1 MTVDPKI
8 LEQLRQEPDMPELDL
23 GWLGAQA
30 APGIAAK
37 PGRRGLTLSEIN
49 VGVYGDAPERSD
61 HNTIRIRG
69 SVPSPDAVRIGYFIP
84 NKGDIWSDNAGR
96 IYEEGV
102 QRQWSSATD
111 IPWDTIQPLPD
122 DVEEAICQLCTFLTE
137 VEFVAGD
144 APGRWVGQISPDHFE
159 TALFLITQ
167 VVDEARHLDVF
178 RKRALANG
186 CGLLEAGGAMR
197 ALRNIMDAKDFSEM
211 SALMH
216 LVGEGFV
223 QTMFRTG
230 EFIAQNEAEQTI
242 FQLCA
247 QDESRH
253 VGFGV
258 MHLRYVLEQQPERR
272 EEFHSYLDKAEELFG
287 HPTSATVAFQ
297 ESLMITL
304 GGGDTDKGLEM
315 LMALQKKQVTEYLHR
330 LKVAGMPERRER
342 LHPGMAMFL

>member
-1 MTVDPKI
+1 M
-8 LEQLRQEPDMPELDL
+8 
-23 GWLGAQA
+23 G
-30 APGIAAK
+30 
-37 PGRRGLTLSEIN
+37 
-49 VGVYGDAPERSD
+49 
-61 HNTIRIRG
+61 
-69 SVPSPDAVRIGYFIP
+69 
-84 NKGDIWSDNAGR
+84 
-96 IYEEGV
+96 
-102 QRQWSSATD
+102 
-111 IPWDTIQPLPD
+111 
-122 DVEEAICQLCTFLTE
+122 
-137 VEFVAGD
+137 
-144 APGRWVGQISPDHFE
+144 
-159 TALFLITQ
+159 
-167 VVDEARHLDVF
+167 
-178 RKRALANG
+178 
-186 CGLLEAGGAMR
+186 R

-258 MHLRYVLEQQPERR
+258 MHLRYVLENQPERR

-287 HPTSATVAFQ
+287 HPTSANVGFQ

-304 GGGDTDKGLEM
+304 GGGKQHADRGFEL
-315 LMALQKKQVTEYLHR
+315 LMALQRKQVSEYLHR
-330 LKVAGMPERRER
+330 LEVAGMPERRER

>member
-1 MTVDPKI
+1 MAIDPKI
-8 LEQLRQEPDMPELDL
+8 LEQLRKEPGMPELDL
-23 GWLGAQA
+23 CWLEAKV
-30 APGIAAK
+30 PGIAAK
-37 PGRRGLTLSEIN
+37 PGKRGLTLDQIN
-49 VGVYGDAPERSD
+49 VGAYGEAPARSE
-61 HNTIRIRG
+61 HNTIRVRG
-69 SVPSPDAVRIGYFIP
+69 SAPSPNAVRIGYFIP
-84 NKGDIWSDNAGR
+84 NKGDIWSDNSSL
-96 IYEEGV
+96 IYEEAV

-111 IPWDTIQPLPD
+111 IPWETIEPLPD
-122 DVEEAICQLCTFLTE
+122 IVEEAICQICTFLTE

-186 CGLLEAGGAMR
+186 CGLLEAGGMGR

-230 EFIAQNEAEQTI
+230 EFIATNEAEKTI

-258 MHLRYVLEQQPERR
+258 MHLRYVLEHQPERR

-287 HPTSATVAFQ
+287 HPTSANVAFQ

-304 GGGDTDKGLEM
+304 GGGNTDKGLEM
-315 LMALQKKQVTEYLHR
+315 LMALQKKQVSEYLHR
-330 LKVAGMPERRER
+330 LQVAGMPERRER

>member
-1 MTVDPKI
+1 MAIDPKI

-23 GWLGAQA
+23 GWLGAQT
-30 APGIAAK
+30 APDVAAK

-49 VGVYGDAPERSD
+49 VGAYGDAPERSE

-122 DVEEAICQLCTFLTE
+122 VVEEAICQICTFLTE

-144 APGRWVGQISPDHFE
+144 APGRWIGQISPDHFE

-186 CGLLEAGGAMR
+186 CGLLEAGGMGR

-230 EFIAQNEAEQTI
+230 EFIATNEAEKTI

-258 MHLRYVLEQQPERR
+258 MHLRYVLEHQPERR

-287 HPTSATVAFQ
+287 HPTSANVAFQ

-304 GGGDTDKGLEM
+304 GGGDTDKGLVM

>member
-1 MTVDPKI
+1 MPIDPKI
-8 LEQLRQEPDMPELDL
+8 IEELRREPDMPELDL
-23 GWLGAQA
+23 DWLTKA
-30 APGIAAK
+30 APRVAVT
-37 PGRRGLTLSEIN
+37 PGNRGLTLDEIN
-49 VGVYGDAPERSD
+49 VGAYGDTPERTD
-61 HNTIRIRG
+61 HNTIRVRG
-69 SVPSPDAVRIGYFIP
+69 SAPSPNVVRIGYFIP
-84 NKGDIWSDNAGR
+84 NKGDIWSDNASL
-96 IYEEGV
+96 IYEEAV

-111 IPWDTIQPLPD
+111 IPWETVEPLPD
-122 DVEEAICQLCTFLTE
+122 IVEEAICQLCTFLTE

-144 APGRWVGQISPDHFE
+144 APGRWVGQISPDYFE

-167 VVDEARHLDVF
+167 VMDEARHLDVF

-186 CGLLEAGGAMR
+186 CGLLEAGGAAR

-230 EFIAQNEAEQTI
+230 EFIAQNEAEKTI
-242 FQLCA
+242 FRLCA

-258 MHLRYVLEQQPERR
+258 MHLRYVLEHQPERR
-272 EEFHSYLDKAEELFG
+272 EEFHAYLDKAEELFG
-287 HPTSATVAFQ
+287 HPTSANVAFQ

-304 GGGDTDKGLEM
+304 GGGHTDKGLEL
-315 LMALQKKQVTEYLHR
+315 LMALQRKQVQEYLHR
-330 LKVAGMPERRER
+330 LEVAGMPERRER
-342 LHPGMAMFL
+342 LNPGMAMFL

>member
-1 MTVDPKI
+1 MAIDPKI
-8 LEQLRQEPDMPELDL
+8 LEQLRKEPGMPELDL
-23 GWLGAQA
+23 CWLEAKV
-30 APGIAAK
+30 PGIAAT
-37 PGRRGLTLSEIN
+37 PSRRGLTLDQIN
-49 VGVYGDAPERSD
+49 VGVYGEAPERSE

-69 SVPSPDAVRIGYFIP
+69 SVPSPAGVRIGYFIP
-84 NKGDIWSDNAGR
+84 NKGDIWSDNSSL
-96 IYEEGV
+96 IYEEAV

-111 IPWDTIQPLPD
+111 IPWETIEPLPD
-122 DVEEAICQLCTFLTE
+122 VVEEAICQICTFLTE

-186 CGLLEAGGAMR
+186 CGLLEAGGMGR

-230 EFIAQNEAEQTI
+230 EFIATNEAEKTI

-258 MHLRYVLEQQPERR
+258 MHLRYVLEHQPERR

-287 HPTSATVAFQ
+287 HPTSANVAFQ

-304 GGGDTDKGLEM
+304 GGGNTDKGLEM
-315 LMALQKKQVTEYLHR
+315 LMALQKKQVSEYLHR
-330 LKVAGMPERRER
+330 LQVAGMPERRER

>member
-1 MTVDPKI
+1 MAIDPKI
-8 LEQLRQEPDMPELDL
+8 IEELRREPETPELDL
-23 GWLGAQA
+23 GWLTQA
-30 APGIAAK
+30 APGITVK
-37 PGRRGLTLSEIN
+37 PGRRGLTLDEIN
-49 VGVYGDAPERSD
+49 AGDSVKAPERTE
-61 HNTIRIRG
+61 HNTIRVRG
-69 SVPSPDAVRIGYFIP
+69 STPYANVLRIGYFIP
-84 NKGDIWSDNAGR
+84 NKGDIWSDNASL
-96 IYEEGV
+96 IYEEAV

-111 IPWDTIQPLPD
+111 VPWEKIEPLPD
-122 DVEEAICQLCTFLTE
+122 IVEEAICQLCTFLTE

-167 VVDEARHLDVF
+167 VMDEARHLDVF

-186 CGLLEAGGAMR
+186 CGLLEAGGATR

-230 EFIAQNEAEQTI
+230 EFIAQNEAEKTI

-258 MHLRYVLEQQPERR
+258 MHLRYVLEHQPERR
-272 EEFHSYLDKAEELFG
+272 EEFHAYLDKAEELFG
-287 HPTSATVAFQ
+287 HPTSANVAFQ

-304 GGGDTDKGLEM
+304 GGGKTDKGLEM
-315 LMALQKKQVTEYLHR
+315 LMALQRKQVREYLHR
-330 LKVAGMPERRER
+330 LEVAGMPERRER
-342 LHPGMAMFL
+342 LNPGMAMFL